1 MVTTEFAVPGAQ
13 LLGLG
18 LKLYPCNMQRMLNKD
33 FTRFTQNLS
42 RIRQIRASEKKDLL
56 AGYTLQCGGTRG
68 RSPVPPLFLAQTE
81 ARRADK
87 NFLRLPPP
95 PPLPIWRSGSATALL
110 SFRQYLPFDRLVP
123 YLWSFIRIQLH
134 GHERSSS
141 FFIQCTVLAL
151 PKEVSHF
158 IAADI
163 FVAGLFS
170 LERFN
175 ACEFHTILPP
185 HHIPWKCKK
194 VQFGASE
201 IRSSMT
207 KGTMAASIRYGD
219 LWDCQGAKSSSS
231 SSSSSS
237 LGCLSND
244 DDENGDD
251 DGGSENIFRNEFHVV
266 VVQWTS
272 KKSYK
277 KRDARAELLFWSLNL
292 LLFDVVVVIVVV
304 VVIAHAPKYHFRSH
318 HSVQHKR

>member
-1 MVTTEFAVPGAQ
+1 MWWNQGEEP
-13 LLGLG
+13 
-18 LKLYPCNMQRMLNKD
+18 R
-33 FTRFTQNLS
+33 
-42 RIRQIRASEKKDLL
+42 
-56 AGYTLQCGGTRG
+56 
-68 RSPVPPLFLAQTE
+68 PPLIFSPNWGPKGWEKFFETA
-81 ARRADK
+81 
-87 NFLRLPPP
+87 P

-110 SFRQYLPFDRLVP
+110 SFRQYLPSDRLVP

-304 VVIAHAPKYHFRSH
+304 VVVAHAPKYHFRSH